1 MSVVKLNPVD
11 GLPEWKGR
19 KVVTERQKARVAKR
33 AGRFIMIDWGDLV
46 RGLRILGAGRAT
58 RAAFRPLALPWA
70 CVKPKRMMAGSTWRI
85 MI

>member
-1 MSVVKLNPVD
+1 MSVVKFNPVD

-46 RGLRILGAGRAT
+46 RGLRILGAG
-58 RAAFRPLALPWA
+58 ALPGCFSSFGSTVA